1 MSKKIRLGYDILS
14 KRAIETES
22 GVNIDDALK
31 KITAYKMSSGTGA
44 DSHPD
49 VARPST
55 KLLYVVHV
63 ASASGIDEYREWIWT
78 QPENLPGSWICIGGT
93 SNDVESWKRYSEDN
107 GSSGNAGSIWIG
119 KSNDAGRD
127 NTFIL
132 GDNNIAELTDDPTY
146 AETDYTG
153 TDVLLI
159 GTGNT
164 ATDAAN
170 TYQIGKNNTVTGNN
184 LDSEQYGLLS
194 MAVNIGNANT
204 ITKEGVNIGKDNT
217 STRFGISIGQHNQ
230 SSDASISLG
239 ESVITTAGAFA
250 LGRSAKAYGES
261 VAIGCGGVNAGYSPE
276 GTTEGSSLVAGFGH
290 LYAHGR
296 SILVGIG
303 ATNKNT
309 VVSGNSLGIIS
320 DSMNDDNTS
329 STITGRSV
337 GIGYNLDVGTKS
349 FVVGYDNTLIR
360 LKAFVFGSG
369 NSEVTGESLAVG
381 VSNSIIGPVSDYN
394 TRALAIGFY
403 NNTVNNSAIAIGT
416 SNRTISNCSV
426 AIGSQLAT
434 IDGCSVSLGKDNTT
448 ITNNSVAIGN
458 GLYQVSG
465 SSVALGLGSTA
476 QLGSFVCGNGSQ
488 AYSSSFV
495 YGMGTIGYHG
505 SIAMGNGNRA
515 YKGAIMLGIGNYAY
529 ANSTDL
535 YYKNFHANSVIM
547 GFGNQVFNV
556 REQLKQKTTC
566 GIAIGS
572 YITAYGHNV
581 ICLGSRHL
589 VGDATNWANDTVSG
603 ATDNDGFMTAIGY
616 QCEALRNYDF
626 AFGYQSI
633 ARGGENVSIQ
643 HSSAEGYRNLS
654 MFDSTI
660 YGTANAGIIESK
672 IVPLTADDQNYGA
685 FTHNFVVNSRAEY
698 SGWGGPIDPY
708 EGGGHHSFH
717 RNVIFDASLRSE
729 STSTVQEN
737 FIFGGSGYQRTSYN
751 TDDTAAIRISAYDGV
766 QSNIILG
773 LHRNSSSHP
782 EININANN
790 TVMSNFMVLP
800 DATTIQQLGE
810 LHQNQFVF
818 STVNVTGHSSS
829 SSLEGN
835 IVFRSGITG
844 TIERAAE
851 NILFGKSNLSVDTNT
866 IGARLA
872 LHNILLSNSNL
883 SSSAYSSFWDGTSQ
897 PCSNNVLIGSD
908 GNNILSC
915 FSYTDSS
922 GGATIENALRV
933 YNFGDN
939 YFTRVA
945 HTFTA
950 GNSNTIT
957 GVNLSFVG
965 GHGNYVT
972 STATENGK
980 GISGITVLGSQN
992 QVHNTNS
999 TGHLDRLFIAGDQNN
1014 VYNDS
1019 FDNVILGGRN
1029 DIQYN
1034 SSTYTDESP
1043 AGNEAYPTSR
1053 VAIIGHLNHVGIKIH
1068 DYTILG
1074 AHNDVTSTTPVSAGL
1089 VQGSDNVAANG
1100 SNIVILGNGNAATGH
1115 NSVAIGAQL
1124 ISNHWQ
1130 TVIGKYNSPIAGP
1143 DRLTAPAN
1151 EGDKALFIVGNGYST
1166 KDDSHWQ
1173 DEQYITRSNAM
1184 VLYANGDA
1192 NFSGSITAG
1201 NIPPAPV
1208 ADGRYALNCTVA
1220 NGVPTYSWVPLGVV
1234 TV

>member
-22 GVNIDDALK
+22 GVNIDEALK
-31 KITAYKMSSGTGA
+31 KITAYKMASGTGA

-55 KLLYVVHV
+55 KHLYVVHV
-63 ASASGIDEYREWIWT
+63 ASASGIDEYREWIWS
-78 QPENLPGSWICIGGT
+78 QPENLPGSWVCIGGT
-93 SNDVESWKRYSEDN
+93 SNDAESWKRYSETN

-119 KSNDAGRD
+119 KSNDASRD

-132 GDNNIAELTDDPTY
+132 GDNNLAELTDAPTY

-170 TYQIGKNNTVTGNN
+170 TYQIGKNNSVTGNN

-194 MAVNIGNANT
+194 MAVNIGNTNT

-217 STRFGISIGQHNQ
+217 STGFGISIGQHNQ
-230 SSDASISLG
+230 ASDASISLG
-239 ESVITTAGAFA
+239 ESVTTTAAAFA
-250 LGRSAKAYGES
+250 FGRNATAYGES
-261 VAIGCGGVNAGYSPE
+261 VAIGCGGVSAGIASD
-276 GTTEGSSLVAGFGH
+276 GSHDGSSAAFGYGH
-290 LYAHGR
+290 LYAEGR
-296 SILVGIG
+296 SILVGTG

-309 VVSGNSLGIIS
+309 VVRGNSLGIIS
-320 DSMNDDNTS
+320 DSMSDNNTG

-337 GIGYNLDVGTKS
+337 GIGYNLQVSESAFCIGANNSSITKQS
-349 FVVGYDNTLIR
+349 Y
-360 LKAFVFGSG
+360 VFGYS
-369 NSEVTGESLAVG
+369 NTNVTGQ
-381 VSNSIIGPVSDYN
+381 SIVFGHYNDKIGPISSSYSRAIALGFGN
-394 TRALAIGFY
+394 TE
-403 NNTVNNSAIAIGT
+403 VNNSSIAIGT
-416 SNRTISNCSV
+416 SNNKIANASIVLGTRVGNIDGTSV
-426 AIGSQLAT
+426 AIGMAIGT
-434 IDGCSVSLGKDNTT
+434 VSG
-448 ITNNSVAIGN
+448 NSIAIGN
-458 GLYQVSG
+458 SLYQVNG
-465 SSVALGLGSTA
+465 SSVAFGVSSTA
-476 QLGSFVCGNGSQ
+476 KFGSFVCGNGSS
-488 AYSSSFV
+488 ASSSSFV
-495 YGMGTIGYHG
+495 FGMGASGEEG
-505 SIAMGNGNRA
+505 SIVMGDGSRG
-515 YKGAIMLGIGNYAY
+515 YRGAIMLGIGNSAKP
-529 ANSTDL
+529 STTAQAET
-535 YYKNFHANSVIM
+535 FHANSVIM

-556 REQLKQKTTC
+556 REQLNQKTTC

-581 ICLGSRHL
+581 ICLGSRHV
-589 VGDATNWANDTVSG
+589 VGDATNWANDEVSA

-626 AFGYQSI
+626 AFGYQSV

-643 HSSAEGYRNLS
+643 HSTAEGYRNLS

-737 FIFGGSGYQRTSYN
+737 FIFGGSGYQQTSYG
-751 TDDTAAIRISAYDGV
+751 TDDTAAIRISATDGV

-773 LHRNSSSHP
+773 LHHNSNIHP

-800 DATTIQQLGE
+800 DATTIHSLGE

-818 STVNVTGHSSS
+818 STVNVTGHSNS

-835 IVFRSGITG
+835 IVFRSSISG

-851 NILFGKSNLSVDTNT
+851 NILFGKSNLYVDTDT
-866 IGARLA
+866 IGTRLA

-883 SSSAYSSFWDGTSQ
+883 SSTAYRSFWDGTSQ
-897 PCSNNVLIGSD
+897 PCSNNVLIGSE
-908 GNNILSC
+908 GSNILSC

-965 GHGNYVT
+965 GHGNYII

-1019 FDNVILGGRN
+1019 FDNVILGSRN

-1043 AGNEAYPTSR
+1043 AGSEAYPTSR
-1053 VAIIGHLNHVGIKIH
+1053 VAIIGHRNHVGIKIH
-1068 DYTILG
+1068 DYAILG
-1074 AHNDVTSTTPVSAGL
+1074 IDNDVTSTTPVSAGL
-1089 VQGSDNVAANG
+1089 VQGSDNMASNG
-1100 SNIVILGNGNAATGH
+1100 SNIVIMGNGNAATGH

-1124 ISNHWQ
+1124 ISSQWQ

-1166 KDDSHWQ
+1166 KDDRYWQ

-1184 VLYANGDA
+1184 VVYANGDV
-1192 NFSGSITAG
+1192 NFSGAITAG

-1208 ADGRYALNCTVA
+1208 ADGRYALNCIVSS
-1220 NGVPTYSWVPLGVV
+1220 GVPTYRWVPLGTV